1 MPIATLRSVGLY
13 YESHGPETAPAIV
26 FAHGWGGSHL
36 SWFQQVPAFMDRYR
50 CVTFDHRSWGQSRA
64 TDDRAGEAFVDDLLE
79 LLDHLE
85 IAPATFV
92 AQSMG
97 GWTCLNLALAA
108 PSRVDRLLMADS
120 PGGLSSET
128 ISAVWRAAQAE
139 VRPPLPEG
147 VHIAAGPTMAS
158 EQPSLS
164 FLYAQLDSLNPP
176 RDPSTQMTF
185 LATVGQSD
193 VASLPFP
200 VLFVGGPSHSR
211 RSARSRGR
219 MLYGGPCGASSA
231 DRSFRLLRAPR
242 MVQRNSGRVPGHRM
256 IPRPFSR
263 RRPRRSSRSR
273 RQSRS
278 AAWPFPRQNEHAGPL
293 RRTPQRRDRLRRL

>member
-128 ISAVWRAAQAE
+128 ISAVWAGRTGGGATTSSRGCSYRRGSDDGVGTTEPIISLRAARLAK
-139 VRPPLPEG
+139 
-147 VHIAAGPTMAS
+147 
-158 EQPSLS
+158 PSS
-164 FLYAQLDSLNPP
+164 
-176 RDPSTQMTF
+176 
-185 LATVGQSD
+185 
-193 VASLPFP
+193 
-200 VLFVGGPSHSR
+200 
-211 RSARSRGR
+211 
-219 MLYGGPCGASSA
+219 
-231 DRSFRLLRAPR
+231 
-242 MVQRNSGRVPGHRM
+242 
-256 IPRPFSR
+256 
-263 RRPRRSSRSR
+263 
-273 RQSRS
+273 
-278 AAWPFPRQNEHAGPL
+278 
-293 RRTPQRRDRLRRL
+293 